1 MLLNLRSRIDH
12 AAAEQKGDQ
21 TRTVHMST
29 RSVHHGLHLCRAEY
43 TAATNASHEP
53 RHLRARVGV
62 MGALAVCSYLLFFR
76 VHEIDDS
83 FAMLR

>member
-1 MLLNLRSRIDH
+1 MSR
-12 AAAEQKGDQ
+12 
-21 TRTVHMST
+21 
-29 RSVHHGLHLCRAEY
+29 
-43 TAATNASHEP
+43 AT
-53 RHLRARVGV
+53 LRARVGV